1 MVDLARVVQ
10 VVLDHD
16 GDYPARLF
24 HLVLVG
30 PARPQELLIVEG
42 RDVLAQPAVSLAQ
55 PGDDIGD
62 RWLVVEDG
70 LALQVLHPVPQVAGR
85 VVPGHRGVTER
96 VVVVPV
102 LAGGDVGGEEADRPG
117 AAGGRPEPVVGG
129 DGAQVAQQRV
139 PLALIE
145 GHVHQVEQLLDG
157 GAAHAAT
164 GGTCRR

>member
-1 MVDLARVVQ
+1 MTAPAATGITSRLIASAEGAPVAARVAWRAKAIPAVISGRFPVPAVVSLTQGADVVDLARVVQ

-62 RWLVVEDG
+62 RWPVVEG
-70 LALQVLHPVPQVAGR
+70 GFAPPVLPPVPQVAGR
-85 VVPGHRGVTER
+85 VVPGHLGVTER
-96 VVVVPV
+96 VGVVPV
-102 LAGGDVGGEEADRPG
+102 L
-117 AAGGRPEPVVGG
+117 
-129 DGAQVAQQRV
+129 
-139 PLALIE
+139 
-145 GHVHQVEQLLDG
+145 
-157 GAAHAAT
+157 
-164 GGTCRR
+164 